1 MEKYG
6 SIILERLEGADR
18 SENITKSDLAW
29 IKTELEGLGFKVE
42 AKNSVRRDIYG
53 LEKIDKE
60 KILKDILV
68 LSEMSMVK
76 NTTKE
81 AVINS

>member
-29 IKTELEGLGFKVE
+29 IKTELEGLGFTVE
-42 AKNSVRRDIYG
+42 AKNSIRRDING

-68 LSEMSMVK
+68 LSEMSQVK
-76 NTTKE
+76 KYNKRRR
-81 AVINS
+81 N